1 MIEYKEFESQFDK
14 LNINKEDSKI
24 ILNYFEALAAL
35 LFNNLNKNTIL

>member
-14 LNINKEDSKI
+14 LNKEDSKI